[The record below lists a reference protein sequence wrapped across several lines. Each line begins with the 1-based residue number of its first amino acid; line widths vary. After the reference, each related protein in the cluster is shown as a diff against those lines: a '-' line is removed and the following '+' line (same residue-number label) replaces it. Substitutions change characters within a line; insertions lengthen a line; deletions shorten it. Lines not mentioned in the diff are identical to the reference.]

1 MVHAQSLA
9 DDLADRRD
17 LFRSQ
22 AAEWNCGYV
31 DLETEWIDPHLQT
44 GYDPEALA
52 KEGWLP
58 LHHDDEG
65 YVLVA
70 TAIEPT
76 PERVAMIEEAVGVP
90 VCVAVTSDWDLEAAI
105 ARAYRD
111 EPVAPGRRH
120 GWIGAS
126 LALLVFVAAV
136 VTAPMVTLVAVGVL
150 TSAGFLLGVGA
161 AAALRLRAGAGEPTA
176 DDLRAL
182 LHHLR
187 HPAALVR
194 DAGLAHAPAE
204 LVRTGGGPA
213 ALLLTPPLYAMSVAA
228 LVLPAERL
236 VPAWLVAIV
245 LASLL
250 VGNALLSYVELLD
263 AFRQRRG
270 PSVGGALLRPL
281 RWLLQ
286 SAAAY
291 RTLWRLLT

>member
-22 AAEWNCGYV
+22 AADWNCGYL
-31 DLETEWIDPHLQT
+31 DLDTEWFDPHLQM

-52 KEGWLP
+52 HEGWLP

-70 TAIEPT
+70 TAVEPT
-76 PERVAMIEEAVGVP
+76 PERVAMIEEAVGAP
-90 VCVAVTSDWDLEAAI
+90 VCLAVTSDWDLEAAI
-105 ARAYRD
+105 ARAYQED
-111 EPVAPGRRH
+111 PVEGGRRH
-120 GWIGAS
+120 GWIGAG
-126 LALLVFVAAV
+126 LALLVLVAAV
-136 VTAPMVTLVAVGVL
+136 VTAPMPTLVTIAVL

-161 AAALRLRAGAGEPTA
+161 AAGLRLRAGVGEPGA
-176 DDLRAL
+176 EDLRTL

-187 HPAALVR
+187 HPGALVR
-194 DAGLAHAPAE
+194 EVGLRRAPAV
-204 LVRTGGGPA
+204 LVRGGGPA
-213 ALLLTPPLYAMSVAA
+213 AQLLTPPLYAMSVAA
-228 LVLPAERL
+228 LMLPAERL

-250 VGNALLSYVELLD
+250 VGNALLSYVELLA
-263 AFRQRRG
+263 AFRQHRA

-281 RWLLQ
+281 RWLLR
-286 SAAAY
+286 SAGAY

>member
-1 MVHAQSLA
+1 MVHAQTLA

-22 AAEWNCGYV
+22 AADWNCGYV
-31 DLETEWIDPHLQT
+31 DLETEWIDPQLLT

-52 KEGWLP
+52 REGWLP

-65 YVLVA
+65 YVVVA
-70 TAIEPT
+70 TSVEPT
-76 PERVAMIEEAVGVP
+76 PERVAMIEEAVGAP
-90 VCVAVTSDWDLEAAI
+90 VCVAVTSDWDLDAAI
-105 ARAYRD
+105 ERAYRYPAA
-111 EPVAPGRRH
+111 EGRKRRGWVVAAF
-120 GWIGAS
+120 AS
-126 LALLVFVAAV
+126 LLLVASVA
-136 VTAPMVTLVAVGVL
+136 TATGPTLVTVGVL

-161 AAALRLRAGAGEPTA
+161 VAALRLRAGAGEPTD
-176 DDLRAL
+176 DDLHAF

-187 HPAALVR
+187 HPATLAR
-194 DAGLAHAPAE
+194 EAGILHAPGV
-204 LVRTGGGPA
+204 LLRTGGGPA
-213 ALLLTPPLYAMSVAA
+213 ALLLTPPLYALFAAA

-263 AFRQRRG
+263 AFKQRRG
-270 PSVGGALLRPL
+270 TPVGPALLRPL